1 MNFTNWILLFCFQMA
16 IGMMLSIIVED
27 HIPPL
32 EVVDMWL
39 QVGNLLFV
47 RLSNHIIATS
57 F

>member
-1 MNFTNWILLFCFQMA
+1 MA